1 MDRIILVL
9 VLVLVVVLVDEIRR
23 LVGVLGVG
31 EGREFLI
38 RCGFFTGVEVEN
50 KTRFEVP
57 VIGLAGAIVRE
68 ITIQ

>member
-1 MDRIILVL
+1 MLVL
-9 VLVLVVVLVDEIRR
+9 VLVLVEEMIR
-23 LVGVLGVG
+23 LVGVLGIG

-57 VIGLAGAIVRE
+57 AIGLEGAIVRE

>member
-1 MDRIILVL
+1 MLVL
-9 VLVLVVVLVDEIRR
+9 VLVLVEEMIR
-23 LVGVLGVG
+23 LVGVLGIG

-38 RCGFFTGVEVEN
+38 RCGFCTGVEVEN
-50 KTRFEVP
+50 RTRVEVP

>member
-1 MDRIILVL
+1 MLVL
-9 VLVLVVVLVDEIRR
+9 VLVEEMIR
-23 LVGVLGVG
+23 LVGVLGIG

-57 VIGLAGAIVRE
+57 AIGLEGAIVRE